1 MVFIMCPDTPQ
12 SVTSAVFNIMI
23 SIGSL
28 LSLSILAL
36 TAYLWGWYPRARE
49 GALGYYLGN
58 DKVAYYYWLLAV
70 VTVATALLTSIVG
83 YTCDIGPD
91 KNGIKHRVL
100 VNEETST
107 QGQLSNAGV
116 DSKNNTF
123 VELSS

>member
-28 LSLSILAL
+28 LSLGILAL

-49 GALGYYLGN
+49 GALRYYLGN

-83 YTCDIGPD
+83 YTCD
-91 KNGIKHRVL
+91 NGIKHQVL
-100 VNEETST
+100 VNEETSI